1 MFRLVPDIFPGVI
14 PGFNP
19 GIFRLSLPKP
29 EMAGKRKGKP
39 DNGKEKKPKY
49 HKTAFR
55 VGHLRKIRARK
66 QKKRSDSF
74 LFESGILL
82 NLCNHR
88 RHGFI
93 LLQKSLKI
101 HKFTSL
107 AATPRKQPILSK
119 LGHFKHC
126 YTFVKMI
133 KIKEIHMVFIVF

>member
-1 MFRLVPDIFPGVI
+1 MFFFLSCSGTFFSFLSSSDKRSEFRGSLDIRV
-14 PGFNP
+14 
-19 GIFRLSLPKP
+19 KP
-29 EMAGKRKGKP
+29 EYDRRERKKAQMP
-39 DNGKEKKPKY
+39 QNSFPSRTSPENSRPK
-49 HKTAFR
+49 T
-55 VGHLRKIRARK
+55 
-66 QKKRSDSF
+66 KKRSDSF

-101 HKFTSL
+101 HKLTSL

-126 YTFVKMI
+126 YTFVKTI